1 MPERK
6 MKIIKNPATVE
17 DRDLK
22 KAYELALK
30 FLESERYKI
39 EKVKMGI
46 SPFAPT
52 YEKFMIIHITPS
64 PKKISELIELEDKLQ
79 KKAGKEVGISLS

>member
-1 MPERK
+1 
-6 MKIIKNPATVE
+6 MKIIKNPAKVE
-17 DRDLK
+17 DKDLK
-22 KAYELALK
+22 RAYELALK

-52 YEKFMIIHITPS
+52 YEKVIIIHITPL

>member
-6 MKIIKNPATVE
+6 MKIIKNPAKVE
-17 DRDLK
+17 DKDLK
-22 KAYELALK
+22 RAYELALK

-52 YEKFMIIHITPS
+52 YEKVIIIHITPL